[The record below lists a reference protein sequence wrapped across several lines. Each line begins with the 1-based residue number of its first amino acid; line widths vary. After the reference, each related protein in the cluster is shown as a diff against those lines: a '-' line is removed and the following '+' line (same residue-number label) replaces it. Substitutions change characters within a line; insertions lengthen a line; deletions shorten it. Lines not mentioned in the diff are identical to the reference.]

1 MDLCGRMW
9 STGRWTMDDGRSMQI
24 DGEEEEVESVWY
36 GQRWR
41 VPLEFIIKNAE
52 IKGTNLLSASL
63 FIVDCGLSWRNFVS
77 IFTLVLSL
85 HVVFAR

>member
-1 MDLCGRMW
+1 MH
-9 STGRWTMDDGRSMQI
+9 I

-63 FIVDCGLSWRNFVS
+63 FIVAFCGVTLSQSSPWCCFCMPLREKTAWVHF
-77 IFTLVLSL
+77 
-85 HVVFAR
+85 